1 MTWLIIFVC
10 LIPTLVEAYL
20 DRRGETKTGK
30 KKDTLWLVI
39 ATAVLLGLCW
49 WLFDINPI
57 GPGLLVL
64 GWRVLVLDYLVNIL
78 LYRNKVIENPGA
90 EKWWSY
96 MGKSTH
102 FWDQALAKID
112 WRIRLAARVLLFSG
126 TMTLYIARL

>member
-126 TMTLYIARL
+126 TMIGYKLFL